1 MQLVSMQ
8 LILLRLILMRL
19 IPLLTRCKGLLDVAG
34 GVRHPGAVAEDVG
47 QCAAARAGAA
57 GVLRVFRCLIE
68 CVRACVRVCVI

>member
-1 MQLVSMQ
+1 M
-8 LILLRLILMRL
+8 RLILMRL

-68 CVRACVRVCVI
+68 CVRACVRACVRVCVCV